1 MADMTRDDIISAL
14 RLSNKLQRKNL
25 TEMDLQGIDF
35 KRVNFEGSNL
45 SGSNLTGCRLA
56 EAMLVR
62 VDLSDCKL
70 MGADLTGADLRSANL
85 RKADLS
91 GADLTGALL
100 QRSDFRSADLSQAI
114 LADANLEDANLSRAK
129 LSITDLRGAN
139 LSKAILKEANL
150 RGALFRGANL
160 AGAQMDGALGL
171 ETMPEAAL
179 FSAKPP
185 ERAPQAT
192 DPTRAAAGAP
202 TQVGDDLQ
210 LKGTV
215 ATPLPR
221 TIELAEPAPASPRRA
236 IQPMRPVEEPQA
248 PAAPPSPPRVR
259 RQKVPKVGGKYH
271 PPLKQIPALIFTT
284 AGWMRGTF
292 HVPVMHG
299 FMDYLQRSGELLKLT
314 DVTLP
319 HLKKQL
325 DFFGL
330 RRISALMIIPD
341 CEEELLSL
349 PVIMGKNDT
358 FTASFLLESGS
369 VTGNVTIEADIRIS
383 DYLNQ
388 SRFLVLRDT
397 LVGSHASGGGKAQS
411 ARFPL
416 LILNSHGII
425 GTSEEPLTT

>member
-14 RLSNKLQRKNL
+14 GLSNKLQRKNL
-25 TEMDLQGIDF
+25 TELDLQGIDF

-45 SGSNLTGCRLA
+45 AGSNLTGCRMA

-100 QRSDFRSADLSQAI
+100 QRADLRSTDLSQAI
-114 LADANLEDANLSRAK
+114 LADANLEDANLSRAR

-139 LSKAILKEANL
+139 LSRAMLKEANL

-160 AGAQMDGALGL
+160 VGAQMDGALGL
-171 ETMPEAAL
+171 ETLPEAAIL
-179 FSAKPP
+179 AVKPP
-185 ERAPQAT
+185 EHPTQAS
-192 DPTRAAAGAP
+192 DPTRAAAGAA
-202 TQVGDDLQ
+202 THAGAEAG

-215 ATPLPR
+215 ATPMPR
-221 TIELAEPAPASPRRA
+221 TIELAEPAPRRA
-236 IQPMRPVEEPQA
+236 LPAARPQAAEPAA
-248 PAAPPSPPRVR
+248 PAAPAAPPRVR
-259 RQKVPKVGGKYH
+259 RQKAVKAGGKYH

-284 AGWMRGTF
+284 AGWIRGTF

-349 PVIMGKNDT
+349 PMIMGKNDT

-397 LVGSHASGGGKAQS
+397 IVGSHGGTGGKGQS

>member
-25 TEMDLQGIDF
+25 TELDLQGIDF

-45 SGSNLTGCRLA
+45 SGSNLTGCRMA

-70 MGADLTGADLRSANL
+70 MGADLTGADLRSATL

-91 GADLTGALL
+91 GADLTGARL
-100 QRSDFRSADLSQAI
+100 QRSDLRSSDLSQAI
-114 LADANLEDANLSRAK
+114 LADANLEDANLSRAR

-139 LSKAILKEANL
+139 LSRAVLKEANL

-160 AGAQMDGALGL
+160 VGAEMDGALGM
-171 ETMPEAAL
+171 ETLPEAAIL
-179 FSAKPP
+179 AVKPP
-185 ERAPQAT
+185 EPPAQAA
-192 DPTRAAAGAP
+192 DPARAAASAATRAGAEA
-202 TQVGDDLQ
+202 G

-215 ATPLPR
+215 ATPMPH
-221 TIELAEPAPASPRRA
+221 TIELAEPAPAPRRA
-236 IQPMRPVEEPQA
+236 LPTARPQVPEPAA
-248 PAAPPSPPRVR
+248 PAAPAAPPRVR
-259 RQKVPKVGGKYH
+259 RQKVPKAGGKYH

-284 AGWMRGTF
+284 AGWIRGTF

-349 PVIMGKNDT
+349 PMIMGKNDT

-388 SRFLVLRDT
+388 SRFLVLRET
-397 LVGSHASGGGKAQS
+397 IVGSHGGGGGKGQS

>member
-1 MADMTRDDIISAL
+1 MAEMTRDEIVGAL
-14 RLSNKLQRKNL
+14 TLSNKLQRKNL
-25 TEMDLQGIDF
+25 TELDLQGIDF

-45 SGSNLTGCRLA
+45 SGSNLTGCRMA

-62 VDLSDCKL
+62 VDLSDCRL
-70 MGADLTGADLRSANL
+70 SGADLTGADLRSANL

-100 QRSDFRSADLSQAI
+100 QRADFRSADLSQAI

-129 LSITDLRGAN
+129 LAITDLRGAN
-139 LSKAILKEANL
+139 LTKAILKEANL

-160 AGAQMDGALGL
+160 AGAQLDGALGMEAL
-171 ETMPEAAL
+171 PETGAL
-179 FSAKPP
+179 PVKPMEP
-185 ERAPQAT
+185 KAPPPART
-192 DPTRAAAGAP
+192 ASGVP
-202 TQVGDDLQ
+202 TQMGTDLQ

-215 ATPLPR
+215 ATPMPR
-221 TIELAEPAPASPRRA
+221 TIELAEPAPAAPRATSRSL
-236 IQPMRPVEEPQA
+236 RPAEEPAPA
-248 PAAPPSPPRVR
+248 PAAIPSAPRVH
-259 RQKVPKVGGKYH
+259 RQKTPKAGGKYH
-271 PPLKQIPALIFTT
+271 PPLKHIQALIFTT
-284 AGWMRGTF
+284 AGWIRGTF

-349 PVIMGKNDT
+349 PLITGKNDT
-358 FTASFLLESGS
+358 FTASFLMESGS

-388 SRFLVLRDT
+388 SRFLVLRECI
-397 LVGSHASGGGKAQS
+397 VGSHGGGAGKGQS

-425 GTSEEPLTT
+425 GTSEEPLNV